1 MHQKIKIVSAL
12 VPALALVV
20 CGLLPPV
27 ALAGGPL
34 LSGYG
39 GPGAGEQSI
48 LGSTLVGGSGGGS
61 GSGGASGSGGGSG
74 SGGSS
79 GGSTGGSQG
88 GGGAASS
95 TGATGGSSAVD
106 AGPGQAGTAK
116 SRTGEALTRRGRR
129 RLGGSAAVRPG
140 TASVGRAGVNAYV
153 YPTTLHAASYS
164 SPVLGIS
171 GGDLLALVVTI
182 ATLALLGVLT
192 IRMGRLQA

>member
-12 VPALALVV
+12 ILALVLVV
-20 CGLLPPV
+20 CALVPPV
-27 ALAGGPL
+27 ALAGSPL

-39 GPGAGEQSI
+39 GPGAGEQAI

-61 GSGGASGSGGGSG
+61 GSGG
-74 SGGSS
+74 SS
-79 GGSTGGSQG
+79 GGSTGGGQDG
-88 GGGAASS
+88 GGTASS
-95 TGATGGSSAVD
+95 TGATGGSSAASTG
-106 AGPGQAGTAK
+106 AGQSGTTE
-116 SRTGEALTRRGRR
+116 SRTGEAPTRRGRR
-129 RLGGSAAVRPG
+129 RQGGTAAGRPG
-140 TASVGRAGVNAYV
+140 PARVGRAGVNAYV

-182 ATLALLGVLT
+182 ATLALLWVLT